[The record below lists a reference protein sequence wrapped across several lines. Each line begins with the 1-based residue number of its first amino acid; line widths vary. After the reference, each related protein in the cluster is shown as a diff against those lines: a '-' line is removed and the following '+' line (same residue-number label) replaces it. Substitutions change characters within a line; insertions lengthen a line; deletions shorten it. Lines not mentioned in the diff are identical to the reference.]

1 MTGKLANYS
10 SGFFQQSLQD
20 LIRSVRAH
28 RRDETE
34 YIAKKFAQVQQEC
47 KSTEPSEKAIAVLKL
62 IYFQLQGYN
71 VSSEAFH
78 IIEVMSRQEWW
89 MKRTGYLVASLTL
102 SPSTD
107 VLLLTTNLLK
117 KDLSNV
123 QSLNASLA
131 LSFLS
136 CIVSEEIGRECVGDV
151 SQLLS
156 SPKPYIRKKAI
167 FVVFRVLLVYP
178 EATTSVLPRLKER
191 LDDSDTSV
199 LCAAVTVF
207 AELANRN
214 PKLVVPYIPRLY
226 HLLQHSSNNWMSIKI
241 LKTLTS
247 LCQVETRL
255 SKKLM
260 PLIQNML
267 KNTKAKSLLF
277 ECCRTVACGMLDQRE
292 AVELCSER
300 LSMFLSERDPNLK
313 YLSLFLMKK
322 LESSFPVVIY
332 RHKDIIFDCLDDSDD
347 AIRRRALDL
356 VRRLISKSNFKEI
369 ARILMRKLR
378 EESQWLDSRGFRDSL
393 IHTLLDAGSYSFN
406 GEEGFPN
413 LSSFSD
419 FHWYLYSILH
429 GLVKLYMDNKFSIVH
444 MMKIAG
450 QFVDIVVRVESCRKV
465 AVNIAMEWLWLSRG
479 KKLVLDSS
487 SGLFQVTDILSQSS
501 SFAKHENG
509 LLSEPLLFAACW
521 ILGEYSSWVEQP
533 MLAWRGLLEEH
544 LFCSHSSGY
553 RLAIFASWKL
563 FLQCWKRC
571 DSCTELNGIMK
582 EGMIFLQQV
591 WSSMTANPQP
601 LVQERAHL
609 FYYLLTQLWQIKDE
623 KVTVVDDVAV
633 ADLIQVFEKPLKP
646 VDSTVQSKYQP
657 FEWNK
662 KWNESILDNEER
674 NEMIAQGKDIHQHEE
689 EWLQNSVSKQPMEK
703 ESRKNIHK
711 PRLYSKNDPFYISS
725 SRKKKRPKSR
735 KERSAEVSP
744 NDRSEDPM
752 EEEYTLALSKDETVQ
767 ILMGLEKPP
776 IENLKDTNPYESAAM
791 QDEALEGKR
800 GLEYIDISSLQEEV
814 VPSSSDVKATSSKSH
829 RKKQS
834 KKKKK
839 SRSKNKDAAEHNM
852 PPTNEQT
859 EESLIQW

>member
-1 MTGKLANYS
+1 MTGKLTSYS

-34 YIAKKFAQVQQEC
+34 YLAKKFAQVQQEC

-78 IIEVMSRQEWW
+78 IIEAMSRQEWW

-107 VLLLTTNLLK
+107 LLLLTTNLLK

-136 CIVSEEIGRECVGDV
+136 CIVNEEIGREC
-151 SQLLS
+151 
-156 SPKPYIRKKAI
+156 KAI

-191 LDDSDTSV
+191 LEDSDTSV

-207 AELANRN
+207 AELASRN

-226 HLLQHSSNNWMSIKI
+226 HILQHSSNNWMSIKI
-241 LKTLTS
+241 LKTLTA
-247 LCQVETRL
+247 LCQVESRL
-255 SKKLM
+255 SKKLL

-267 KNTKAKSLLF
+267 KNTKAKSLLY
-277 ECCRTVACGMLDQRE
+277 ECCRTVAIGMLDQKE
-292 AVELCSER
+292 VVELCSER
-300 LSMFLSERDPNLK
+300 LSMFLSEKDPNLK

-378 EESQWLDSRGFRDSL
+378 EESQWLGSRGFRDSL

-406 GEEGFPN
+406 GAEGFPN
-413 LSSFSD
+413 LSSSSD

-429 GLVKLYMDNKFSIVH
+429 GLVKIYTDERFSIAH

-465 AVNIAMEWLWLSRG
+465 AVNIALEWLWLSRG
-479 KKLVLDSS
+479 KKLVLDSNS
-487 SGLFQVTDILSQSS
+487 NGLFQVVDVPSQSS
-501 SFAKHENG
+501 SLATHGNG
-509 LLSEPLLFAACW
+509 LLAEPLLFAACW
-521 ILGEYSSWVEQP
+521 ILGEYSNWVEQP
-533 MLAWRGLLEEH
+533 MLAWKGLLQDH
-544 LFCSHSSGY
+544 LFRSHSSGY

-563 FLQCWKRC
+563 FLQCWKRFET
-571 DSCTELNGIMK
+571 DTEFHDIVK

-591 WSSMTANPQP
+591 WSSMRTNPQP

-609 FYYLLTQLWQIKDE
+609 FYYLLSQLWQIRDE
-623 KVTVVDDVAV
+623 KVTVLYDVAV
-633 ADLIQVFEKPLKP
+633 TDLIQVFEKPLKP

-657 FEWNK
+657 FEWDK
-662 KWNESILDNEER
+662 KWNESILDKEER
-674 NEMIAQGKDIHQHEE
+674 NEMIAQGKDMLQHEK
-689 EWLQNSVSKQPMEK
+689 EWLQDNVSKQQIEK
-703 ESRKNIHK
+703 ESQKDAHK
-711 PRLYSKNDPFYISS
+711 PRLYSKDDPFYISS
-725 SRKKKRPKSR
+725 SRKKRRPKSH
-735 KERSAEVSP
+735 KEKAIEASFT
-744 NDRSEDPM
+744 DRSQGLM
-752 EEEYTLALSKDETVQ
+752 EEEDTLVLSSQPNDETVQ
-767 ILMGLEKPP
+767 VFMGLEKPP
-776 IENLKDTNPYESAAM
+776 LENLKETSPYESANV
-791 QDEALEGKR
+791 QYETLSSKR

-814 VPSSSDVKATSSKSH
+814 VPSSHLKAASSRSH
-829 RKKQS
+829 RKKQT
-834 KKKKK
+834 KKKKNK
-839 SRSKNKDAAEHNM
+839 SRSKSKDAAEHNIQ
-852 PPTNEQT
+852 PTNEQA